1 MEIIRNGFGKIRQ
14 RKWLVLSFVCLLL
27 ISSVWLDVFRD
38 ELEYNGK
45 ALSEWVDQLLRHPM
59 TSEQSDEVIELPG
72 LGFGLADKEAA
83 EAISHLGPKVLP
95 DLLHMME
102 ARNNRLNGFLSKLE
116 TKMFNGKTP
125 RYSIVKFCRAPTMAI
140 ALFYEQAGII
150 RTDLEQL
157 TKDGNPAVRDMAT
170 MLLEWI
176 DRHDD

>member
-1 MEIIRNGFGKIRQ
+1 
-14 RKWLVLSFVCLLL
+14 
-27 ISSVWLDVFRD
+27 
-38 ELEYNGK
+38 
-45 ALSEWVDQLLRHPM
+45 M

-125 RYSIVKFCRAPTMAI
+125 RYSIVKFCRAPT
-140 ALFYEQAGII
+140 QAGII